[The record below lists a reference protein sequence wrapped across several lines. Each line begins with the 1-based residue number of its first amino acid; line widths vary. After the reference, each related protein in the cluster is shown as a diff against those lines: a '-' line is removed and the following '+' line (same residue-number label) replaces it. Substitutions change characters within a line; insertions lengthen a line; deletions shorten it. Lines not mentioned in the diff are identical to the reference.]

1 MSNAPNAWRDTALAF
16 ELRAMRVEYV
26 IRLLVAA
33 GHVTQEKVD
42 AAFDIA
48 RDFKAAS
55 LVQGTEAT
63 AGGGATQG
71 VEACYRCNDTGK
83 VGDDPEGRCAACNP
97 PDGVMGL
104 DRGQG

>member
-1 MSNAPNAWRDTALAF
+1 MGNAPNAWRDTALAF

-63 AGGGATQG
+63 AGGGASYPTPEKNPTPAYRPAG
-71 VEACYRCNDTGK
+71 VATSAGGK
-83 VGDDPEGRCAACNP
+83 QHE
-97 PDGVMGL
+97 
-104 DRGQG
+104 